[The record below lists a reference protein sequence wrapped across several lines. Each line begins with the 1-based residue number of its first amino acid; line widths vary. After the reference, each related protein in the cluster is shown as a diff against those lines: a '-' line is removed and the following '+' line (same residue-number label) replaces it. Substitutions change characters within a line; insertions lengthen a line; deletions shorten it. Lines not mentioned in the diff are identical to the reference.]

1 VNDKNEPDKKSNAH
15 IVVPAFLLV
24 FFGCVIV
31 LNHYF
36 LAGVIVASV
45 GLLAI
50 AWAMLTGKLKLF
62 G

>member
-1 VNDKNEPDKKSNAH
+1 MDDKPKKSNAH

-24 FFGCVIV
+24 FFGCVIA
-31 LNHYF
+31 LNDYA
-36 LAGVIVASV
+36 LNGVIIASV

-50 AWAMLTGKLKLF
+50 AWAMLTGNLKLF